1 MEEIEMERGARKG
14 GGAGDGGGGGPCE
27 CLERRVDVET
37 EI

>member
-14 GGAGDGGGGGPCE
+14 GGGGGGGPCE

>member
-1 MEEIEMERGARKG
+1 MEEIEMERGARKS
-14 GGAGDGGGGGPCE
+14 GGGPCE

>member
-1 MEEIEMERGARKG
+1 MEEIEMERGARK
-14 GGAGDGGGGGPCE
+14 GGGGGPCE